1 MFKSRNVEIVI
12 NVNQRLLEAW
22 LRMILETSRGKFVDA
37 REETLEREIFE
48 LRGKGTSAEIVINVD
63 QRDSRRRGLFESWCN
78 FINYERKLGCQRS
91 INRRDA
97 LKTIRLTQRIRDH
110 RRNFVNF

>member
-22 LRMILETSRGKFVDA
+22 LRVILETSRGKFVDA

-48 LRGKGTSAEIVINVD
+48 LRGKGTSEIVINVD

-78 FINYERKLGCQRS
+78 FINYERKLGCQCS
-91 INRRDA
+91 INRREA

>member
-22 LRMILETSRGKFVDA
+22 LRVILETSRGKFVDA

-48 LRGKGTSAEIVINVD
+48 LRGKETSAEIVINVD
-63 QRDSRRRGLFESWCN
+63 QRNSRRRVLFES
-78 FINYERKLGCQRS
+78 
-91 INRRDA
+91 
-97 LKTIRLTQRIRDH
+97 
-110 RRNFVNF
+110 

>member
-63 QRDSRRRGLFESWCN
+63 QRDSRRRGLFES
-78 FINYERKLGCQRS
+78 
-91 INRRDA
+91 
-97 LKTIRLTQRIRDH
+97 
-110 RRNFVNF
+110 

>member
-22 LRMILETSRGKFVDA
+22 LRVILETSRGKFVDA

-48 LRGKGTSAEIVINVD
+48 LRGKGT
-63 QRDSRRRGLFESWCN
+63 
-78 FINYERKLGCQRS
+78 
-91 INRRDA
+91 
-97 LKTIRLTQRIRDH
+97 
-110 RRNFVNF
+110 

>member
-22 LRMILETSRGKFVDA
+22 LRVILETSRSKFVDA

-63 QRDSRRRGLFESWCN
+63 QRDSRRRGLFES
-78 FINYERKLGCQRS
+78 
-91 INRRDA
+91 
-97 LKTIRLTQRIRDH
+97 
-110 RRNFVNF
+110 

>member
-22 LRMILETSRGKFVDA
+22 LRVILETSRGKFVDA

-48 LRGKGTSAEIVINVD
+48 GKGTSAEIVINVD
-63 QRDSRRRGLFESWCN
+63 QRDSRRRGLFES
-78 FINYERKLGCQRS
+78 
-91 INRRDA
+91 
-97 LKTIRLTQRIRDH
+97 
-110 RRNFVNF
+110 